1 MDDDLATIAVPERR
15 RANRPVVG
23 LVLTGGGAR
32 SAYQVGVLRALA
44 QLLPRARN
52 PFPII
57 VGTSAGAVSAGV
69 LAAEAHQWRRAVVG
83 LEEVWANF
91 RAEQV
96 FRVDPWHMLRAGLH
110 WLFSL
115 VSGGTMVA
123 PPKSMLDN
131 SPLRELLSAHVDW
144 RGVRRSIERGHLRA
158 LALCATSY
166 ASGHSVAFY
175 DGVDSI
181 KEWSRVQ
188 RIGRHARLTLDHLM
202 ASVAIPLLFPPM
214 SLRDEYFGD
223 GAMRQLNPLSPAIHL
238 GAERLLV
245 IGVRAREDAG
255 VAAPRAVSAMPTP
268 GQILGYMLDTLFTD
282 QIFGDLEQC
291 ERINDLVRAAPEAAR
306 GLRYVE
312 TLMLAPSVDPREI
325 AARHAHEMPR
335 GLRALLRVIGG
346 RGDTAGSQLSSYL
359 MFESGYTRELIELGY
374 QDAMGART
382 TILPFMK
389 GEALPSVITAAGIT
403 QTTRALQRMDIRREF
418 WEPADEA
425 PAEER
430 TGAQRIS

>member
-1 MDDDLATIAVPERR
+1 MDDGVITDMFHERR
-15 RANRPVVG
+15 RAIRPVIG

-52 PFPII
+52 PFAII
-57 VGTSAGAVSAGV
+57 VGTSAGAVAAGV

-83 LEEVWANF
+83 LEAVWANF

-96 FRVDPWHMLRAGLH
+96 FRVDPWHMLRAGVH

-115 VSGGTMVA
+115 VSGGTLVA

-131 SPLRELLSAHVDW
+131 SPLRTLLSAHVDW
-144 RGVRRSIERGHLRA
+144 RGVRRSIDRGHLRA
-158 LALCATSY
+158 VALCATSY

-175 DGVDSI
+175 DGVNSI
-181 KEWSRVQ
+181 NEWTRSQ
-188 RIGRHARLTLDHLM
+188 RIGRRAQLTLDHLM

-214 SLRDEYFGD
+214 PLAHEYFGD
-223 GAMRQLNPLSPAIHL
+223 GAMRQMNPLSPAIHL
-238 GAERLLV
+238 GADRLLV

-255 VAAPRAVSAMPTP
+255 VAVTHARQPMPTP

-282 QIFGDLEQC
+282 QIYGDLEQV
-291 ERINDLVRAAPEAAR
+291 ERINELVREAPQVAR
-306 GLRYVE
+306 GLRHVE
-312 TLMLAPSVDPREI
+312 TLMLAPSVDPREV

-346 RGDTAGSQLSSYL
+346 AGDTAGSQLSSYL
-359 MFESGYTRELIELGY
+359 MFESGYTQELIELGY
-374 QDAMGART
+374 QDAMEARET
-382 TILPFMK
+382 LLAFVH
-389 GEALPSVITAAGIT
+389 GEPLPSVITAAGVT
-403 QTTRALQRMDIRREF
+403 QAT
-418 WEPADEA
+418 
-425 PAEER
+425 
-430 TGAQRIS
+430 